1 MPGKI
6 TEASTFAID
15 EQVYGEA
22 FSGVAEVAVYLLL
35 GNGARTLLGKSKGI
49 PRRLAPMLSMN

>member
-1 MPGKI
+1 VPGKI

-22 FSGVAEVAVYLLL
+22 FSGVTEVAVYLLL
-35 GNGARTLLGKSKGI
+35 GNGA
-49 PRRLAPMLSMN
+49 P